1 MHNVGFVGVWVAKL
15 RMVLMELVELKMV
28 LEEEE
33 VVKQGAPK
41 HLPRRGHCG
50 T

>member
-1 MHNVGFVGVWVAKL
+1 MHNVGFLGVWVAKL

-28 LEEEE
+28 FEEEE
-33 VVKQGAPK
+33 VVKQGASK
-41 HLPRRGHCG
+41 RLPRRGHCR